1 MNLLKEIGIKLEGI
15 IREYEGFF
23 KHQSLFTFVDEK
35 TIFGIYN
42 SLIHSRESLKKLKE
56 DYKNFAN
63 SYF

>member
-1 MNLLKEIGIKLEGI
+1 MNLLEEIGIKLDGAT
-15 IREYEGFF
+15 REYESFF
-23 KHQSLFTFVDEK
+23 KYQSLFNFVDEK

-42 SLIHSRESLKKLKE
+42 SLIHSKEDLKKLKE